1 MKKYRFVAVR
11 AALAVGALVS
21 FVVASGADLHWT

>member
-1 MKKYRFVAVR
+1 MKTYMFVALR
-11 AALAVGALVS
+11 AALAVGTLVS